1 MPKLKNCLEIVSF
14 VFDFRSTQFKN
25 FLKIVS
31 FYVLYF
37 RSTKAFMVKRL
48 EAEGAEVVFHFL
60 SLEHVY

>member
-1 MPKLKNCLEIVSF
+1 MPKFKKCLTIISF
-14 VFDFRSTQFKN
+14 MFD
-25 FLKIVS
+25 
-31 FYVLYF
+31 F